1 MRRKFK
7 KDQKLNYCENSVYE
21 YIKEMNEGND
31 DCIAINYFKRKMTFR
46 TFFKQID
53 ECASAFKST
62 GIREGD
68 VVAICMA
75 NTPEAVIA
83 FYALNKIGA
92 IANML
97 HPLSSEE
104 EIKYTYL

>member
-7 KDQKLNYCENSVYE
+7 SNKINIYENSVYE
-21 YIKEMNEGND
+21 YIKEMNKDNG
-31 DCIAINYFKRKMTFR
+31 DCTAINYFKHKISYKS
-46 TFFKQID
+46 FFKKID
-53 ECASAFKST
+53 ECANAFKST

-83 FYALNKIGA
+83 FYALNKI
-92 IANML
+92 
-97 HPLSSEE
+97 
-104 EIKYTYL
+104 